1 MLHLLPNNVKNTR
14 PDDFLSGQNDYKTL
28 SEELFI
34 DIKWFFFFSFN
45 ANRLIDK
52 NNTLLLTNFNLN
64 DNFLLFNPVALDNS
78 SGVDVSLIN
87 SLRIR

>member
-1 MLHLLPNNVKNTR
+1 MTFYPDKMTIKHYPKNYLLISN
-14 PDDFLSGQNDYKTL
+14 G
-28 SEELFI
+28 
-34 DIKWFFFFSFN
+34 FFFFSFN